1 MKYDFD
7 KIINRKGT
15 ACIKYDSAEEFG
27 KPAGLIPLWIAD
39 MDFRVADPI
48 LQALKDKAEFGILG
62 YDKPSTTYFDAVSGW
77 FTKRFGWTPNK
88 EWLVIT
94 SGVVPAINTAVKS
107 LTNEGDAIIIQS
119 PVYYPFSNAINVNKR
134 KLIESPLVLK
144 DSRYTMDLD
153 DFEKK
158 IVENGVKLFIFC
170 TPHNPVGRVW
180 TLEELQA
187 VGEICKKHNLYV
199 VADEIHCDFIHGNHK
214 HIMFIDA
221 CPELAERIV
230 SCTAPSKTFNLAGLQ
245 TSNIWIPGEET
256 RKLFNDELATNGF
269 FGSNSMG
276 LIACEAAYSQG
287 EEWFDQC
294 NEYIYEN
301 YLFLKKFI
309 EEKIPSLRVQE
320 LEGTY
325 LAWVDFSALG
335 LSPEEVDD
343 IIVNKAGIWLD
354 EGKIFGTGGENF
366 QRFILA
372 CPRATL
378 ESALNNLKA
387 AINR

>member
-1 MKYDFD
+1 
-7 KIINRKGT
+7 
-15 ACIKYDSAEEFG
+15 
-27 KPAGLIPLWIAD
+27 

-48 LQALKDKAEFGILG
+48 IDALKNKADFGVLG
-62 YDKPSTTYFDAVSGW
+62 YDKQSSTYFDAVASW
-77 FTKRFGWTPNK
+77 FTRRFNWTPKK
-88 EWLVIT
+88 EWLVTT
-94 SGVVPAINTAVKS
+94 SGVVPAINYAIKA
-107 LTNEGDAIIIQS
+107 LTSEDDAIIIQT
-119 PVYYPFSNAINVNKR
+119 PVYYPFTNAIKTNKR
-134 KLIESPLVLK
+134 KLVESPLVLGGGH
-144 DSRYTMDLD
+144 YEMDLD

-158 IVENGVKLFIFC
+158 IVDNNVKMFIFC

-180 TLEELQA
+180 TIDELKA
-187 VGEICKKHNLYV
+187 VGEICKKHNLFV
-199 VADEIHCDFIHGNHK
+199 VADEIHCDFTYGDHRHT
-214 HIMFIDA
+214 MFIDA
-221 CPELAERIV
+221 CPEIADRVI

-245 TSNIWIPGEET
+245 TSNIWIPGEDVRE
-256 RKLFNDELATNGF
+256 KFNAELATTGF

-294 NEYIYEN
+294 KSYIYDN
-301 YLFLKKFI
+301 YLFLKDFI

-335 LSPEEVDD
+335 LTPEEVDD
-343 IIVNKAGIWLD
+343 IMINKAGLWLD

-366 QRFILA
+366 QRFVLA

-378 ESALNNLKA
+378 EEALNRLEST
-387 AINR
+387 I

>member
-7 KIINRKGT
+7 KIIDRKGT
-15 ACIKYDSAEEFG
+15 ACVKYDSAADFG
-27 KPAGLIPLWIAD
+27 RPEGLIPLWIAD

-48 LQALKDKAEFGILG
+48 IDALKNKADFGVLG
-62 YDKPSTTYFDAVSGW
+62 YDKQSSTYFDAVASW
-77 FTKRFGWTPNK
+77 FTRRFNWTPKK
-88 EWLVIT
+88 EWLVTT
-94 SGVVPAINTAVKS
+94 SGVVPAINYAIKA
-107 LTNEGDAIIIQS
+107 LTSEDDAIIIQT
-119 PVYYPFSNAINVNKR
+119 PVYYPFTNAIKTNKR
-134 KLIESPLVLK
+134 KLVESPIVLEGGN
-144 DSRYTMDLD
+144 YEMDLD

-158 IVENGVKLFIFC
+158 IVDNNVKMFIFC

-180 TLEELQA
+180 TIDELKA
-187 VGEICKKHNLYV
+187 VGEICKKHKLFV
-199 VADEIHCDFIHGNHK
+199 VADEIHCDFTYGDHRHT
-214 HIMFIDA
+214 MFIDA
-221 CPELAERIV
+221 CPEIADRVI

-245 TSNIWIPGEET
+245 TSNIWIPGEDVRE
-256 RKLFNDELATNGF
+256 KFNAELATTGF

-294 NEYIYEN
+294 KSYIYDN
-301 YLFLKKFI
+301 YLFLKDFI

-335 LSPEEVDD
+335 LTPEEVDD
-343 IIVNKAGIWLD
+343 IMINKAGLWLD

-366 QRFILA
+366 QRFVLA

-378 ESALNNLKA
+378 EKALNRLEST
-387 AINR
+387 I

>member
-1 MKYDFD
+1 MKYNFD
-7 KIINRKGT
+7 QIIERRGT
-15 ACIKYDSAEEFG
+15 GSIKFDSAKEFNKPEEI
-27 KPAGLIPLWIAD
+27 LPLWIAD
-39 MDFRVADPI
+39 MDFTVAEPI
-48 LQALKDKAEFGILG
+48 IDALRKKTEFGVFG
-62 YDKPSTTYFDAVSGW
+62 YEKPSPTYFDSVSGW
-77 FTKRFGWTPNK
+77 FQKRFNWTPNK

-94 SGVVPAINTAVKS
+94 SGVVPAINYAVKA
-107 LTNEGDAIIIQS
+107 LTLEGDSILIQT
-119 PVYYPFSNAINVNKR
+119 PVYYPFTSAILNNNR
-134 KLIESPLVLK
+134 KLVENPLVLK
-144 DSRYTMDLD
+144 DGRYEMDLE

-158 IVENGVKLFIFC
+158 IVENNVKMFIFC

-180 TLEELQA
+180 SREELRA
-187 VGEICKKHNLYV
+187 VGEICKKHDIYV
-199 VADEIHCDFIHGNHK
+199 VADEIHCDFTYNDNK
-214 HIMFIDA
+214 HTMFLDA
-221 CPELAERIV
+221 CPELHEKAI

-245 TSNIWIPGEET
+245 TSNIWIPGENT
-256 RKLFNDELATNGF
+256 RELFNNELLSIGY

-276 LIACEAAYSQG
+276 LTACEAAYAHG

-294 NEYIYEN
+294 KTYIYDN
-301 YLFLKKFI
+301 YLFLKNFI

-343 IIVNKAGIWLD
+343 LMVKKASLWLD

-366 QRFILA
+366 QRFVLA

-378 ESALNNLKA
+378 EEALNRLEEALK
-387 AINR
+387 